1 VGSSPSAFPAA
12 ARRPSH
18 PPASPSTGCPA
29 PQGDA
34 YALSIDR
41 RIYSPHQWGEAEL
54 RTVDDLA
61 RVLRELRRRHARR
74 TGGAELTYRELA
86 AATGWSHGIVGEY
99 LTGRILPPTGRFDA
113 LIRLLGATPA
123 EQGVLATARDR
134 IEEDRRH
141 RVPSGVPRQL
151 PADVFGFTGRA
162 SQLDALDAFIDGG
175 PRLAAVTGTAGVGKT
190 ALVVHW
196 AHRVAGRFPDGQL
209 YVDLRGYDPGPPVA
223 AADALAG
230 FLRRLGVG
238 AGDIASDSDERAAQF
253 RTVLADRRVLVV
265 LDNAA
270 SADHVRPLL
279 PGTPSCLAVVTS
291 RDALSGL
298 VARDGARRLGLDAL
312 TDAEA
317 VDLLRTLVGGR
328 VDADPGAATA
338 LAGRCAHLPLALR
351 IAAEFATTRPGLPLA
366 DLATDLHD
374 EQARLDLLEA
384 AGDPRTAVRSAF
396 SWSYRHLSPD
406 GQQVFARLGLHPGR
420 EMDAYA
426 VAALAGTGLA
436 EARTLL
442 AELGRAHLIEP
453 AGETMYRMHDLL
465 RAYAVEQAADCPE
478 PEAALTRLFDHY
490 LGAAAAA
497 MDALFPHERQAR
509 PKVAQPPTPQPALDE
524 AAAATRWLDEQR
536 SNLVAVA
543 RHAATHGWAGHSV
556 NLSRML
562 WRHLEVGGHYQEA
575 LAVHDAALAAAESDA
590 ASGLPAVLTNLGG
603 IHWWLGNH
611 EEARAQF
618 ERAISGYRELDDPD
632 GRARAFARLALVHER
647 LGDYRKAMAHIT
659 EALAGYQRTGN
670 RHGEGSQL
678 VNLGTLYRR
687 LGRYAE
693 AAEHQR
699 RAAAVFVAL
708 GDRRLEG
715 YALGNLAAVES
726 LLGQH
731 DEALAHLTQALTHCR
746 ESGDRGG
753 EGSALGTIGA
763 VYGRQG
769 RYDEALDHLH
779 RALAIS
785 RKIGDRGLE
794 IETLNTLG
802 ETLQA
807 LGQPELALAHHRAAA
822 DLADAAGERFELAR
836 AVDGGAGA
844 LEQLGDRDEACS
856 WWRRALGI
864 YAALGVPETE
874 RVRERLAA

>member
-1 VGSSPSAFPAA
+1 
-12 ARRPSH
+12 
-18 PPASPSTGCPA
+18 
-29 PQGDA
+29 
-34 YALSIDR
+34 
-41 RIYSPHQWGEAEL
+41 
-54 RTVDDLA
+54 VDDLA
-61 RVLRELRRRHARR
+61 RVLRALRRRHARR

-86 AATGWSHGIVGEY
+86 AVTGWSRGIIGEY

-113 LIRLLGATPA
+113 LIRLFGATPA
-123 EQGVLATARDR
+123 EQGALATVRDR
-134 IEEDRRH
+134 VEEERR
-141 RVPSGVPRQL
+141 RGGSPGVPRQL

-162 SQLDALDAFIDGG
+162 AQLAALDAFVGG
-175 PRLAAVTGTAGVGKT
+175 DARLAAVTGTPGVGKT

-223 AADALAG
+223 PADALAG
-230 FLRRLGVG
+230 FLRRLGVE
-238 AGDIASDSDERAAQF
+238 AGEIAGEPDERAAQF

-291 RDALSGL
+291 RDSLAGL
-298 VARDGARRLGLDAL
+298 VARDGARRLDLGAL

-317 VDLLRTLVGGR
+317 VDLLRTLVGAR
-328 VDADPGAATA
+328 VDADPAAATA
-338 LAGRCAHLPLALR
+338 LSGRCAHLPLALR
-351 IAAEFATTRPGLPLA
+351 IAAEFATTHPGLPLA

-374 EQARLDLLEA
+374 EQARLDLLDA
-384 AGDPRTAVRSAF
+384 AGDPRTAARSAF
-396 SWSYRHLSPD
+396 SWSYRHLSPA
-406 GQQVFARLGLHPGR
+406 GREAFARLGLHPGR
-420 EMDAYA
+420 EVDAYA
-426 VAALAGTGLA
+426 VAALADTGLA
-436 EARTLL
+436 EARLLL
-442 AELGRAHLIEP
+442 AELGRAHLVEP
-453 AGETMYRMHDLL
+453 AGAAMYRMHDLL
-465 RAYAVEQAADCPE
+465 RAYAVEHAANCPE

-490 LGAAAAA
+490 LGAAGAA
-497 MDALFPHERQAR
+497 MDALFPHERRGR
-509 PKVAQPPTPQPALDE
+509 PAVAPPRTPRPVLDE
-524 AAAATRWLDEQR
+524 PATATAWLDDQR

-543 RHAATHGWAGHSV
+543 GHAAAHGWGRYSV
-556 NLSRML
+556 ELSRIL
-562 WRHLEVGGHYQEA
+562 WRHFEVGGHYQEA
-575 LAVHDAALAAAESDA
+575 LAVHEAALSAALAPGGSDVA
-590 ASGLPAVLTNLGG
+590 WGLPAVLTNLGG

-611 EEARAQF
+611 KQARAHF
-618 ERAISGYRELDDPD
+618 ERAISGYEELDDPE

-647 LGDYRKAMAHIT
+647 LGDYREAKAHLT
-659 EALAGYQRTGN
+659 EALAGYRRTGN

-699 RAAAVFVAL
+699 RAAELFVAV

-726 LLGQH
+726 LLGRH
-731 DEALAHLTQALTHCR
+731 DDALAHLGRALAHCR

-763 VYGRQG
+763 VHRRQG
-769 RYDEALDHLH
+769 RLDEARDHLH

-785 RKIGDRGLE
+785 RTTGDRGLE

-802 ETLQA
+802 ETLRA
-807 LGQPELALAHHRAAA
+807 LGELEAALGHHRAAA
-822 DLADAAGERFELAR
+822 DLAEAAGERFELAR
-836 AVDGGAGA
+836 ALDGGAEA
-844 LEQLGDRDEACS
+844 LDLLGEREEACA
-856 WWRRALGI
+856 WWRRALEI

-874 RVRERLAA
+874 RVRGRLG